1 MKKDFHYFKCRQ
13 ISPFGLAFAWKFH
26 CFFFKHDVKAGLK
39 GYLKHKRIANWLA
52 ISRRGQVFGSNLIY
66 IMKLATLLW
75 YNYWCLVDTY
85 FPWVYVSFEFSGG
98 IRLKICSVTS
108 AKFPAQEANL
118 ANTVVPLATTLY
130 KIGMALL

>member
-1 MKKDFHYFKCRQ
+1 MSEPNVRLRISLVIVKKDFHHFKCRQ

-26 CFFFKHDVKAGLK
+26 CFFLNMIS
-39 GYLKHKRIANWLA
+39 RLA

-66 IMKLATLLW
+66 IMKLAILLW
-75 YNYWCLVDTY
+75 YNYWCPVDTY